1 MVSETCPACNAPL
14 KIGRLLC
21 PKCGY
26 ALEPLVTVED
36 ELRALEELG
45 AYTRKAA
52 LQKSDDDDDRRAAIG
67 ALMASAFV
75 PETLPALKRAF
86 LETVQNI
93 QPSHLSD
100 DNGNTLLRNRCEIL
114 LTKIRMDYPGETRVL
129 QELQAALDKRIAE
142 WDKDIASEKR
152 VLWMILGPFGVMIM
166 LAILLA
172 FYQGAIV
179 PLLFQK

>member
-1 MVSETCPACNAPL
+1 MSEKCPACNAPL
-14 KIGRLLC
+14 KVGRLLC

-26 ALEPLVTVED
+26 AIQPLVTVED

-45 AYTRKAA
+45 AFARTLA
-52 LQKSDDDDDRRAAIG
+52 LKNADDDDDRRAVIG

-75 PETLPALKRAF
+75 PETVPALKRAF
-86 LETVQNI
+86 LETVQNM

-100 DNGNTLLRNRCEIL
+100 DEGNTLLRNRCEIL
-114 LTKIRMDYPGETRVL
+114 LTKLRMDHPDESRAT

-142 WDKDIASEKR
+142 WDADVASERR

-172 FYQGAIV
+172 IYQGAIV

>member
-1 MVSETCPACNAPL
+1 MVSEMCPACNAPI

-21 PKCGY
+21 AKCGY

-45 AYTRKAA
+45 AYTRKVA
-52 LQKSDDDDDRRAAIG
+52 LKKSDDDDERRAAIG
-67 ALMASAFV
+67 SLMASAFV

-100 DNGNTLLRNRCEIL
+100 DDGNTLLRNRCEIL
-114 LTKIRMDYPGETRVL
+114 LTKIRMDHASETRAI
-129 QELQAALDKRIAE
+129 QELQGALDKRIAE
-142 WDKDIASEKR
+142 WDADVASERR

-172 FYQGAIV
+172 VYQGAIA
-179 PLLFQK
+179 PLIFQK